1 MFPVTNVALDH
12 LVEDHIRMTTSA
24 VGHPAVTALAVKEV
38 VAIATE
44 APLVAVTT
52 TTTVVDIALHLG
64 RVVPLT
70 ITRLHAAD
78 LKIHTAVT
86 TPLTHI

>member
-1 MFPVTNVALDH
+1 VINVALDR
-12 LVEDHIRMTTSA
+12 LVEGHIRMTTSA
-24 VGHPAVTALAVKEV
+24 VDHPAVTVLAAKEV
-38 VAIATE
+38 VAIVTE

-52 TTTVVDIALHLG
+52 TMTVVDIALHPE
-64 RVVPLT
+64 RVVLLT